1 MEFQAVRL
9 RIERFVPAKYQHKVA
24 FNMFAVGFWARH
36 KFKSNF
42 LGLYTAVICGAQ
54 FSFKCCAI
62 GQRER
67 SRSVAPHVNPKPLSL
82 TP

>member
-9 RIERFVPAKYQHKVA
+9 RIERFVPAKCQHKAA

-36 KFKSNF
+36 KFKPTF

-54 FSFKCCAI
+54 F
-62 GQRER
+62 
-67 SRSVAPHVNPKPLSL
+67 AP
-82 TP
+82 